1 MPTKIVARPSFH
13 VSLIVRLPSYTS
25 THRLSGGRP
34 SSSSARAAAVRGAR
48 PADWVKGHEGP
59 QAGADSWPSRQGTA
73 WRPSLLRSST
83 AAQKTRQRQQPSSIP
98 GSRFPERTFDSAVDR
113 RARPSSGQTRL
124 IGGKNDGPFDI
135 A

>member
-1 MPTKIVARPSFH
+1 MASKNERAAKQPAIPRTRTTADTARVLVNPNTSPPAIQNPYTATAMPTKIVARPSFH

-59 QAGADSWPSRQGTA
+59 QAGADS
-73 WRPSLLRSST
+73 
-83 AAQKTRQRQQPSSIP
+83 
-98 GSRFPERTFDSAVDR
+98 
-113 RARPSSGQTRL
+113 
-124 IGGKNDGPFDI
+124 
-135 A
+135 